1 MRRPNSGSTSPK
13 LHNNRSRTPPPP
25 PSLTSGPS
33 TTASPSPTL
42 SSRAPAPS
50 ARPER
55 PPSLLRWAAPSRH
68 PRELPGRKCRSRPQP
83 RADLMASAAASV
95 GLAPPVAFCRS
106 WLAPPSSLRD
116 VPRRT
121 NLVSSSPTELL
132 PIAKY
137 PAWRRLASGSITPST
152 TRSDVGKPAGTHID
166 DFDFVAEHT
175 ERVAAHQEVGT
186 QSNDEALVG
195 RGEARQIA
203 RPEPQ
208 TQAREITI
216 QLA

>member
-1 MRRPNSGSTSPK
+1 MACYRSCMGWHL
-13 LHNNRSRTPPPP
+13 LH
-25 PSLTSGPS
+25 PSATFHDALTSV
-33 TTASPSPTL
+33 
-42 SSRAPAPS
+42 
-50 ARPER
+50 
-55 PPSLLRWAAPSRH
+55 H
-68 PRELPGRKCRSRPQP
+68 
-83 RADLMASAAASV
+83 
-95 GLAPPVAFCRS
+95 
-106 WLAPPSSLRD
+106 
-116 VPRRT
+116 
-121 NLVSSSPTELL
+121 SSPTELL

-166 DFDFVAEHT
+166 DFDLVAEHT
-175 ERVAAHQEVGT
+175 ERVATHQEVGT